1 MLHPLLLLLIRNVII
16 SVKGLFSIKG
26 ICVVQ
31 LIQTGTILLP
41 RYSMV
46 WFKYVMVEWQ
56 VLKLVEMGFDEALVI
71 AALRD
76 ADGDENRA
84 LERLLGA

>member
-1 MLHPLLLLLIRNVII
+1 MVWFN
-16 SVKGLFSIKG
+16 GA
-26 ICVVQ
+26 
-31 LIQTGTILLP
+31 LP

>member
-1 MLHPLLLLLIRNVII
+1 
-16 SVKGLFSIKG
+16 
-26 ICVVQ
+26 
-31 LIQTGTILLP
+31 
-41 RYSMV
+41 
-46 WFKYVMVEWQ
+46 MVEWQ